1 MQPLL
6 QDVYRM
12 LIVFSFWLALSIYQ
26 ASPRDLYSVVFVC
39 SSTITNWR
47 IARWGFLEVEKIGLD
62 KVFLDKA
69 HFRNVTGLV
78 PVAKCGM
85 SWDPETP
92 RQASCFGKG
101 TSRELCTQDPHLLP
115 VWTLPS
121 QSRARSQYR
130 HMLYCAI
137 TCSCVY
143 VPIGPFWSIWSI
155 HMCELNSTVHF
166 HTASI
171 LTSQEASEG
180 PRGCVCCRGS
190 CFLDFERT

>member
-12 LIVFSFWLALSIYQ
+12 LSFFFLTGSLHLPGFTSWPLQ
-26 ASPRDLYSVVFVC
+26 RCVVR

-130 HMLYCAI
+130 YMLYCAI
-137 TCSCVY
+137 TCSCLC
-143 VPIGPFWSIWSI
+143 
-155 HMCELNSTVHF
+155 M
-166 HTASI
+166 
-171 LTSQEASEG
+171 
-180 PRGCVCCRGS
+180 
-190 CFLDFERT
+190 FL